1 MKPAVAALILCAALN
16 LVNVS
21 VINLSAFQASGSL
34 IDLFPLKN
42 IILFAVLLFLTTKI
56 KKHPIVWI
64 ALSAAVGVLLQF

>member
-1 MKPAVAALILCAALN
+1 M
-16 LVNVS
+16 
-21 VINLSAFQASGSL
+21 
-34 IDLFPLKN
+34 DLFPLKN